1 MSLDEN
7 NGLLYFNS
15 ADCIYSYDV
24 ATNTMN
30 EFASVDTSSGYCYG
44 LRIADGTLYSAV
56 STSPNVE
63 LVMKF
68 SGECIKDT
76 LITIP
81 NIRQGDVNGDGV
93 ISIIDVTDIQKYSAG
108 GVILTG
114 EQLAVA
120 DYNNDGIVNI
130 VDATEIQKFMVSS

>member
-1 MSLDEN
+1 
-7 NGLLYFNS
+7 
-15 ADCIYSYDV
+15 
-24 ATNTMN
+24 MN
-30 EFASVDTSSGYCYG
+30 EFASVDTSSGDCYG

-68 SGECIKDT
+68 SGECIKNT

-81 NIRQGDVNGDGV
+81 NVGQGDVNCDGV
-93 ISIIDVTDIQKYSAG
+93 INIVDVTEIQKYSVG
-108 GVILTG
+108 GAKLTD
-114 EQLAVA
+114 EQRLVA

-130 VDATEIQKFMVSS
+130 VDATEIQKFMVGS